1 MQDNA
6 TEVTA
11 AGIARLAGVG
21 RAAVSNWRRR
31 HADFPKPVGGTET
44 SPSFALAEV
53 EAWLRKQ
60 GKLAEVPLRERV
72 WQQLV
77 GHPDGPLTALVHT
90 GCVLLLIHER
100 PTVWLDAS
108 AGSDAR
114 LAAMLPGALEQV
126 LTPRFGPAPVRA
138 VHGGGPREAA
148 APVNGPLTVNIG
160 EADESVNPGSRAA
173 GVNASAEVG
182 AVNATLAAP
191 AVNSSSTQ
199 QPVITPPTVHGAPAV
214 HDTPT
219 ARPTPP
225 PAAPATPAAAATP
238 ASATTPASPLASAT
252 PALHTPTGPQLLPS
266 VPLLRGAAEL
276 AAEAGARQTFE
287 FLLGRHLDAN
297 PRQYTLTPAE
307 LAGLMADLAGPARTV
322 LDPACGTGALL
333 RAVDPRPDQEL
344 YAQDS
349 APELAALSALRLAL
363 HSRATVRGAVG
374 DTLRADAHPELRA
387 DAVLCHPPFNER
399 NWGHDELAYDPRWE
413 YGFPAR
419 TESELAWV
427 QHALARLTDGGI
439 AVLLMPPAAASRRS
453 GRRIR
458 ADLLRR
464 GALRAVVALPVGAAP
479 PYNIPLHLWVLR
491 RPDRTPAT
499 PEVLLVDTGRF
510 AAEGRGGPDWE
521 AVREAVTDAWRAF
534 ARAGR
539 LAERPGLARSMP
551 VIELLDD
558 DVDLAPA
565 RHLPPAAV
573 ADGAEQLTQVR
584 ERLGATLRLTAD
596 LTPPPAAPAPP
607 ARWPLTTVGELA
619 RGGALVMRT
628 GGNGGHA
635 RVPVLTDHDVL
646 AGTAPSGSLPESE
659 EEAVLT
665 EPGDVVVPVLGGG
678 SVARVIDEATAGA
691 ALGRN
696 LVLLR
701 PDGTALDPWFLA
713 GFLRGTANNRQASSY
728 ASTATRLDVR
738 RLQLPRLPLEEQ
750 RRYGARFRAL
760 DEFERALRHASR
772 LGEQLV
778 RGMYDGLTDGTVAP
792 G

>member
-53 EAWLRKQ
+53 ENWLRHQ

-72 WQQLV
+72 WQQLA
-77 GHPDGPLTALVHT
+77 GHPEGPVTALTHA
-90 GCVLLLIHER
+90 GCVLLLIHAR
-100 PTVWLDAS
+100 PTVWLEVS
-108 AGSDAR
+108 TGSDEQLAAR
-114 LAAMLPGALEQV
+114 LPKALEE
-126 LTPRFGPAPVRA
+126 LLAP
-138 VHGGGPREAA
+138 
-148 APVNGPLTVNIG
+148 
-160 EADESVNPGSRAA
+160 AA
-173 GVNASAEVG
+173 GAG
-182 AVNATLAAP
+182 PAVNAPAALH
-191 AVNSSSTQ
+191 A
-199 QPVITPPTVHGAPAV
+199 
-214 HDTPT
+214 PT
-219 ARPTPP
+219 A
-225 PAAPATPAAAATP
+225 
-238 ASATTPASPLASAT
+238 
-252 PALHTPTGPQLLPS
+252 PQLALS
-266 VPLLRGAAEL
+266 APLLRGVAEL
-276 AAEAGARQTFE
+276 AAETGARQTFE

-297 PRQYTLTPAE
+297 PRQYTLTPAD
-307 LAGLMADLAGPARTV
+307 LAGLMADLAGPVRTL

-333 RAVDPRPDQEL
+333 RAVAPRPGQEL

-349 APELAALSALRLAL
+349 APELAALTALRLAL
-363 HSRATVRGAVG
+363 RSPSTVHGATG
-374 DTLRADAHPELRA
+374 DTLRADAFPDLRA

-419 TESELAWV
+419 NESELAWV
-427 QHALARLTDGGI
+427 QHALARLRNGGT

-491 RPDRTPAT
+491 RPERAPAQ
-499 PEVLLVDTGRF
+499 PELLLVDTGQH
-510 AAEGRGGPDWE
+510 ATEGRGGPDWH
-521 AVREAVTDAWRAF
+521 AVRESVLDAWRAYD
-534 ARAGR
+534 RTGT
-539 LAERPGLARSMP
+539 LKERPGLARSLP
-551 VIELLDD
+551 VIDLLDD

-565 RHLPPAAV
+565 RHLPPPAAT
-573 ADGAEQLTQVR
+573 DGAGALSAVR
-584 ERLGATLRLTAD
+584 ERLGETLRLTVD
-596 LTPPPAAPAPP
+596 LTPPPADSTSAV
-607 ARWPLTTVGELA
+607 RWPLTTVGELA

-646 AGTAPSGSLPESE
+646 AGTAPSGSLPESDD
-659 EEAVLT
+659 EAVLT

-678 SVARVIDEATAGA
+678 SVARVIDEATGGA

-701 PDGTALDPWFLA
+701 PDPAALDPWFLA

-738 RLQLPRLPLEEQ
+738 RLQLPRLPLDEQ

-760 DEFERALRHASR
+760 DEFERALRHAGR

-792 G
+792 D

>member
-31 HADFPKPVGGTET
+31 HADFPRPVGGTET

-53 EAWLRKQ
+53 ESWLRKQ

-72 WQQLV
+72 WQQLA
-77 GHPDGPLTALVHT
+77 GHPDGALTALVHA
-90 GCVLLLIHER
+90 GCALLLIHER
-100 PTVWLDAS
+100 PTVWLHVS
-108 AGSDAR
+108 AGSDER
-114 LAAMLPGALEQV
+114 LAAMLPAALDEV
-126 LTPRFGPAPVRA
+126 LTTRLGGAGERT
-138 VHGGGPREAA
+138 VHSG
-148 APVNGPLTVNIG
+148 
-160 EADESVNPGSRAA
+160 RAA
-173 GVNASAEVG
+173 DPAEGVNRPGGAEG
-182 AVNATLAAP
+182 VNRSSGTEG
-191 AVNSSSTQ
+191 VN
-199 QPVITPPTVHGAPAV
+199 
-214 HDTPT
+214 T
-219 ARPTPP
+219 ARP
-225 PAAPATPAAAATP
+225 AAPLATPAVR
-238 ASATTPASPLASAT
+238 
-252 PALHTPTGPQLLPS
+252 TPTGPQLLPS

-276 AAEAGARQTFE
+276 AAEAGARQAFE

-297 PRQYTLTPAE
+297 PRQYTLTPSE

-333 RAVDPRPDQEL
+333 RAVDVRPAQEL

-349 APELAALSALRLAL
+349 APDLAALTALRLAL
-363 HSRATVRGAVG
+363 HSRAGVHGAAG
-374 DTLRADAHPELRA
+374 DTLRADAYPDLRA

-399 NWGHDELAYDPRWE
+399 NWGHDELAYDARWE

-427 QHALARLTDGGI
+427 QHALARLTDGGT
-439 AVLLMPPAAASRRS
+439 AVLLMPPAVASRRS

-464 GALRAVVALPVGAAP
+464 GALRALVALPAGAAP
-479 PYNIPLHLWVLR
+479 PYSIPLHLWVLR

-510 AAEGRGGPDWE
+510 AGEGRGGPDWA
-521 AVREAVTDAWRAF
+521 AVRDAVLDAWRAF
-534 ARAGR
+534 ARDGGPV
-539 LAERPGLARSMP
+539 ERPGLARSVP

-565 RHLPPAAV
+565 RHLPPAAA
-573 ADGAEQLTQVR
+573 ADGAEELTAVR
-584 ERLGATLRLTAD
+584 ERLGATLRLTVD
-596 LTPPPAAPAPP
+596 LTPPPADQAPP

-619 RGGALVMRT
+619 RAGALVLRT

-646 AGTAPSGSLPESE
+646 AAVAPSGTLPESD

-678 SVARVIDEATAGA
+678 SVARVIDDATAGA

-701 PDGTALDPWFLA
+701 PDRTALDPWFLA

-738 RLQLPRLPLEEQ
+738 RLQLPRLPLDEQ

-760 DEFERALRHASR
+760 DEFERTLRHASR
-772 LGEQLV
+772 LGEHLV

>member
-44 SPSFALAEV
+44 SPSFALTEV
-53 EAWLRKQ
+53 EIWLRTQ

-72 WQQLV
+72 WQQLA
-77 GHPDGPLTALVHT
+77 GHPEDPVTALVHV
-90 GCVLLLIHER
+90 GCALLLVNDR
-100 PTVWLDAS
+100 PTVWLELS

-114 LAAMLPGALEQV
+114 LAELLPAPLDQV
-126 LTPRFGPAPVRA
+126 LTPRFGLVRKRA
-138 VHGGGPREAA
+138 V
-148 APVNGPLTVNIG
+148 
-160 EADESVNPGSRAA
+160 
-173 GVNASAEVG
+173 
-182 AVNATLAAP
+182 
-191 AVNSSSTQ
+191 
-199 QPVITPPTVHGAPAV
+199 
-214 HDTPT
+214 DTPT
-219 ARPTPP
+219 A
-225 PAAPATPAAAATP
+225 A
-238 ASATTPASPLASAT
+238 
-252 PALHTPTGPQLLPS
+252 QLLPS
-266 VPLLRGAAEL
+266 APLLRGAADL
-276 AAEAGARQTFE
+276 AAELGTRKAYE

-297 PRQYTLTPAE
+297 PRQYTLTPTG
-307 LAGLMADLAGPARTV
+307 LAALMTDLAGTARTV

-333 RAVDPRPDQEL
+333 RAVAAAQDTKGIEDQHL
-344 YAQDS
+344 YGQDS
-349 APELAALSALRLAL
+349 APELAALTALRLAL
-363 HSRATVRGAVG
+363 HAEATVTTVRTAAA
-374 DTLRADAHPELRA
+374 DSLRDDAYGTLRA

-427 QHALARLTDGGI
+427 QHALARLKEGGI

-464 GALRAVVALPVGAAP
+464 GALRAVIALPPGAAP
-479 PYNIPLHLWVLR
+479 PYNLPLHLWVLR
-491 RPDRTPAT
+491 RPALTAHPAQ
-499 PEVLLVDTGRF
+499 PEVLLADTGVF
-510 AAEGRGGPDWE
+510 TADSRGGLDWQSVRT
-521 AVREAVTDAWRAF
+521 AVLDAWRPFDRTGTAP
-534 ARAGR
+534 
-539 LAERPGLARSMP
+539 EQPGLSRSVP

-565 RHLPPAAV
+565 RHLPPPAA
-573 ADGAEQLTQVR
+573 GGGT
-584 ERLGATLRLTAD
+584 ERLADVRDRLGETLRLTGE
-596 LTPPPAAPAPP
+596 LTPPAADPRPP
-607 ARWPLTTVGELA
+607 TRWPLTTIGELA
-619 RGGALVMRT
+619 RGGALQLRT
-628 GGNGGHA
+628 GGSGGHA

-646 AGTAPSGSLPESE
+646 AGAAPSGTLPESDDE
-659 EEAVLT
+659 PVLT

-678 SVARVIDEATAGA
+678 AIARVVDGATAGA

-696 LVLLR
+696 LALLR
-701 PDGTALDPWFLA
+701 PDPAAIDPWFLA

-738 RLQLPRLPLEEQ
+738 RLQVPRLPLDQQ
-750 RRYGARFRAL
+750 RTYGERFRAL
-760 DEFERALRHASR
+760 AEFEEALRLAGR

-778 RGMYDGLTDGTVAP
+778 RGMYDGLTDGTVEP